1 MRFLPI
7 AALAAGVLASP
18 QSKGSGG
25 AGTVDPGGTRGNRGP
40 NLENDLT
47 TGPCR
52 DIVFIMARAST
63 EAGNMV
69 CIANL

>member
-25 AGTVDPGGTRGNRGP
+25 AGTVDPGGTRGHRGP
-40 NLENDLT
+40 NLENNLT

-63 EAGNMV
+63 EAGNMI